1 MKLED
6 YKQLKKEAEYTVEHE
21 TKWSGDVVV
30 VKDEVETTIKL
41 GALEKFLEQGYSTKY
56 ADF

>member
-1 MKLED
+1 MTLEE
-6 YKQLKKEAEYTVEHE
+6 YKTLKKQSEYTVEHE
-21 TKWSGDVVV
+21 TKWSEDVVV

-41 GALEKFLEQGYSTKY
+41 GALEKFLQQGYSTKY